1 MGARCESRVVRGPAV
16 QGPSVQVTGSER
28 LTCWRGTI
36 GGMAVIHDKDRLE
49 GATSLQAWKDAAA
62 EQLEG
67 MQQVDIAGSAD
78 SKNPEEAAEISAGI
92 RLRVAPVLS
101 RRAMA
106 MAVRYSLYL
115 LEKRAPGPGVE
126 VRVAPYAAVKVLEG
140 PASDPHNLTPPD
152 VIELE
157 PAVWLRLACGITR
170 WQEEKDAG
178 HITAVGPRDDLHRF
192 LPLV

>member
-1 MGARCESRVVRGPAV
+1 M
-16 QGPSVQVTGSER
+16 
-28 LTCWRGTI
+28 
-36 GGMAVIHDKDRLE
+36 IHDKDRLE
-49 GATSLQAWKDAAA
+49 GATSLKAWKDAAF
-62 EQLEG
+62 EQLEMLVAG
-67 MQQVDIAGSAD
+67 NGAGYGDGVGGGSVAAVDSAD
-78 SKNPEEAAEISAGI
+78 AAVAMASSSLAQLQRASAE
-92 RLRVAPVLS
+92 LRMRVSPTLG

-126 VRVAPYAAVKVLEG
+126 VRVAPYAAVKVLDG

-157 PAVWLRLACGITR
+157 PAVWLRMACGVTT
-170 WQEEKDAG
+170 WQEEKDEG
-178 HITAVGPRDDLHRF
+178 HIAAVGPRDDLRRF

>member
-1 MGARCESRVVRGPAV
+1 
-16 QGPSVQVTGSER
+16 
-28 LTCWRGTI
+28 
-36 GGMAVIHDKDRLE
+36 MAVIHDKDRLE
-49 GATSLQAWKDAAA
+49 GATSLKAWKDAAF
-62 EQLEG
+62 EQLEMLVAQG
-67 MQQVDIAGSAD
+67 DGTEYGDGVGGGSVAAADSAD
-78 SKNPEEAAEISAGI
+78 TVIIPPNAAVAMASSSLAQLQRASAE
-92 RLRVAPVLS
+92 LRMGVSPTLG

-126 VRVAPYAAVKVLEG
+126 VRVAPYAAVKVLDG

-157 PAVWLRLACGITR
+157 PAVWLRMACGVTT
-170 WQEEKDAG
+170 WQEEKDEG
-178 HITAVGPRDDLHRF
+178 HISAVGPRDDLRRF